1 MQLPI
6 NRVRQIINLDPES
19 TMVNKEALLVISK
32 ATESF
37 IQDLAGTVAQ
47 IAKTQKRKTLLLQ
60 DLVLAIDQIDRFN
73 FIKGKSSDF

>member
-1 MQLPI
+1 MQLPM

-37 IQDLAGTVAQ
+37 IQDLGGTIAQ